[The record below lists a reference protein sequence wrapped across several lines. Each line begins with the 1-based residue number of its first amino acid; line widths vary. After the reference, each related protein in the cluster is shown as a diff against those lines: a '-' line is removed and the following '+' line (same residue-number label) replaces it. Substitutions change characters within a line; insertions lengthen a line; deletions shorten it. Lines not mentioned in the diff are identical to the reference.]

1 MIMKKAIIGI
11 TTFNER
17 REKGRYNAI
26 NYDYIKSIREV
37 GGIPFIIPLD
47 EDKDNISDY
56 IEIIDGLVLSG
67 GEDINPKYFGE
78 EPNLNIGEIDGNRD
92 KFEFELFRKAIQKNI
107 PVLGICRGLQVI
119 NVAMGGS
126 VYQDID
132 TQVENVIL
140 HHFKGVSRQ
149 EMTHKVFL
157 KKDTIF
163 SKIFNNKEYIYTN
176 SFHHQSIK
184 KVGKNLE
191 VLGYTADNLV
201 EALISKEYPQ
211 NLILG
216 VQFHPEN
223 LTKIDNFSKIFQ
235 LFINFAEKNKELL

>member
-1 MIMKKAIIGI
+1 M
-11 TTFNER
+11 
-17 REKGRYNAI
+17 
-26 NYDYIKSIREV
+26 
-37 GGIPFIIPLD
+37 
-47 EDKDNISDY
+47 
-56 IEIIDGLVLSG
+56 SG
-67 GEDINPKYFGE
+67 GEDINPRYFGE

-92 KFEFELFRKAIQKNI
+92 RFEFELFRKTIQKNI

-126 VYQDID
+126 IYQDID

-163 SKIFNNKEYIYTN
+163 SKIFNNREYIYTN

-201 EALISKEYPQ
+201 EVLISQEYPQ

-223 LTKIDNFSKIFQ
+223 LTKIDNFNKIFQ
-235 LFINFAEKNKELL
+235 LFVNFAENNKGLL